1 MSKSV
6 GFSCVL
12 KLVSHSGWRIL
23 TDMILFILFAAIRYL
38 LEVPFTDFCRCVANT
53 YIHFRN
59 QPSTI
64 PVFANLFTRFDGSCP
79 FPI

>member
-1 MSKSV
+1 
-6 GFSCVL
+6 
-12 KLVSHSGWRIL
+12 
-23 TDMILFILFAAIRYL
+23 MILFILFAAIRYL

-64 PVFANLFTRFDGSCP
+64 PVFANLFTRFDGSR
-79 FPI
+79 PIPTINKEDVFHDTSSLHL